1 MNKDKRGW
9 IRLHRKLRD
18 HWLWDN
24 KEVKSKFEAWMD
36 LIMMASHEERSV
48 YMKEQL
54 VIIKRGEVC
63 CSLNTFAKRWKWS
76 TGKVRRFI
84 SVLKTDTMV
93 VQQTTR
99 VATHLSICNYDTYQG
114 GRHADGTPDGMSN
127 DTQTKRERY
136 TENTLET
143 FKELKK
149 EKEIASSDYL
159 EIWKKVYPRFGYQE
173 MQFAGYT
180 SFIIQ
185 ACKRLG
191 TDTVNKCVDR
201 FLKDRESK
209 IKQIRYLFEEGIDQY
224 LVTDKK
230 IQEQVVVKDK
240 KYNCYECGAEKI
252 SKEDKLP
259 PDQLFHNCDMEGE
272 FVPAWEYKAKLNK
285 QNPQPKAPTEEDN
298 INKVMQE
305 IGWPNG

>member
-1 MNKDKRGW
+1 MSKDKRGW

-24 KEVKSKFEAWMD
+24 KEVKSKFEAWID

-93 VQQTTR
+93 VQRTTR

-114 GRHADGTPDGMSN
+114 ERHEDGTPNGMSN

-143 FKELKK
+143 LKELKK
-149 EKEIASSDYL
+149 EKEIPSSDYIK
-159 EIWKKVYPRFGYQE
+159 IWKRVYGRFGYQE
-173 MQFAGYT
+173 MSYSGYI
-180 SFIIQ
+180 SYIIE

-191 TDTVNKCVDR
+191 KDVVNKCVDR
-201 FLKDRESK
+201 FLKDKESE
-209 IKQIRYLFEEGIDQY
+209 IKQLRYFFQQGIDQY
-224 LVTDKK
+224 LVRKHPADKPIIVKEK
-230 IQEQVVVKDK
+230 IF
-240 KYNCYECGAEKI
+240 NCYECGAEKK

-259 PDQLFHNCDMEGE
+259 SNELFHNCEKEGE
-272 FVPAWEYKAKLNK
+272 FVPAWEYQSKLNR
-285 QNPQPKAPTEEDN
+285 QNPQPTKPTSEEN
-298 INKVMQE
+298 EVKVLKE
-305 IGWPNG
+305 IGWLN